1 MVMNKYSYLN
11 KLYLISVGQINVF
24 IRKALYTVAYVF
36 IRTIS
41 TLQEALS
48 SSAFSALHKKYS
60 HNYIYTNTRHCLQLL
75 LMYTVWRTEATYSE
89 QNCTSFEMKPEWSR

>member
-1 MVMNKYSYLN
+1 MVMDKYSYLN

-48 SSAFSALHKKYS
+48 SSAFSALHKTIRIIISTQIHDTVYS
-60 HNYIYTNTRHCLQLL
+60 CY
-75 LMYTVWRTEATYSE
+75 
-89 QNCTSFEMKPEWSR
+89 